1 MTNSETGRQIGLYDH
16 IRQSI
21 KNILF
26 TRIGTRLMREEYGSL
41 LPELLDQPITPAL
54 LLQCQAAAIAA
65 LAKWEPRIEIQ
76 AATVSAT
83 VSAADANDA
92 KVIIN
97 IEAVNISTGTLE
109 TYSIRK

>member
-1 MTNSETGRQIGLYDH
+1 M
-16 IRQSI
+16 
-21 KNILF
+21 
-26 TRIGTRLMREEYGSL
+26 
-41 LPELLDQPITPAL
+41 
-54 LLQCQAAAIAA
+54 QCQAAAIAA

-76 AATVSAT
+76 AATVSA
-83 VSAADANDA
+83 AAAIAA

>member
-76 AATVSAT
+76 AATVSA
-83 VSAADANDA
+83 AAASTDA

>member
-41 LPELLDQPITPAL
+41 LPRIIRPTDYPCPAL
-54 LLQCQAAAIAA
+54 AMPSGRHRSLG
-65 LAKWEPRIEIQ
+65 
-76 AATVSAT
+76 
-83 VSAADANDA
+83 
-92 KVIIN
+92 KVG
-97 IEAVNISTGTLE
+97 ASH
-109 TYSIRK
+109 

>member
-76 AATVSAT
+76 AATVSA
-83 VSAADANDA
+83 AANDA

>member
-41 LPELLDQPITPAL
+41 LPELLDKPITPAL

-76 AATVSAT
+76 AATVSA
-83 VSAADANDA
+83 ADANDA

>member
-26 TRIGTRLMREEYGSL
+26 TRIGT
-41 LPELLDQPITPAL
+41 P
-54 LLQCQAAAIAA
+54 

-76 AATVSAT
+76 AAS
-83 VSAADANDA
+83 VSAANANDA

>member
-1 MTNSETGRQIGLYDH
+1 MTNSETGRQLGLYDH

-41 LPELLDQPITPAL
+41 LPELLDYPITPAL

-76 AATVSAT
+76 AATVSA
-83 VSAADANDA
+83 AAANDA

>member
-54 LLQCQAAAIAA
+54 LLQCQAAASAA
-65 LAKWEPRIEIQ
+65 IAKWEPRIEIQ
-76 AATVSAT
+76 AAA
-83 VSAADANDA
+83 ANDA

>member
-1 MTNSETGRQIGLYDH
+1 MRFQHTAAEFGNVALVVLTHSRPKVAG
-16 IRQSI
+16 
-21 KNILF
+21 F

-76 AATVSAT
+76 AATVSA
-83 VSAADANDA
+83 ADANDA